1 MKEADIAQELITVI
15 KASIS
20 ELEVDINKTTD
31 ISSLD
36 IESLEFVHIF
46 AEIEE
51 KFDIEFEMDDMVDDK
66 LLTVENLAKRV
77 SELLGKIR

>member
-1 MKEADIAQELITVI
+1 MKEADIVQELITVI

-20 ELEVDINKTTD
+20 ELEIDINKTTD

>member
-1 MKEADIAQELITVI
+1 M
-15 KASIS
+15 
-20 ELEVDINKTTD
+20 
-31 ISSLD
+31 D

-51 KFDIEFEMDDMVDDK
+51 TFNIEFEMDDMVDDK

-77 SELLGKIR
+77 SELLDKN

>member
-1 MKEADIAQELITVI
+1 MKEADIVQELITVI

-36 IESLEFVHIF
+36 IESIEFVHIF

>member
-1 MKEADIAQELITVI
+1 MKEADIVQELITVI
-15 KASIS
+15 KASVS

>member
-1 MKEADIAQELITVI
+1 MKEADIVQELITVI

-51 KFDIEFEMDDMVDDK
+51 KFDIVFEMDDMVDDK

>member
-1 MKEADIAQELITVI
+1 MKEADIVQELITVI
-15 KASIS
+15 KASVS
-20 ELEVDINKTTD
+20 ELEVNINKTTD

-51 KFDIEFEMDDMVDDK
+51 KFNVEFEMDDMVDDK

-77 SELLGKIR
+77 SELLVKIK

>member
-1 MKEADIAQELITVI
+1 MKEADIVQELITVI

-36 IESLEFVHIF
+36 I
-46 AEIEE
+46 
-51 KFDIEFEMDDMVDDK
+51 
-66 LLTVENLAKRV
+66 
-77 SELLGKIR
+77 

>member
-1 MKEADIAQELITVI
+1 MKEADIVQELITVI

-51 KFDIEFEMDDMVDDK
+51 KFDIEFEMDEMVDDK

>member
-1 MKEADIAQELITVI
+1 MKEADIVQELITVI

-36 IESLEFVHIF
+36 IESIEFVHIF

-77 SELLGKIR
+77 SELLRKIR

>member
-1 MKEADIAQELITVI
+1 M
-15 KASIS
+15 
-20 ELEVDINKTTD
+20 
-31 ISSLD
+31 
-36 IESLEFVHIF
+36 HIF

>member
-1 MKEADIAQELITVI
+1 MKEADIVQELITVI
-15 KASIS
+15 KASVS

-51 KFDIEFEMDDMVDDK
+51 KFNIEFEMDDMVDDK
-66 LLTVENLAKRV
+66 LLTIQNLAKRV
-77 SELLGKIR
+77 SELLEKIR

>member
-1 MKEADIAQELITVI
+1 MKEADIVQELITVI
-15 KASIS
+15 KASVS

-77 SELLGKIR
+77 SELLEKIR

>member
-1 MKEADIAQELITVI
+1 MKEADIVQELITVI

-20 ELEVDINKTTD
+20 ELEIDINKTTD

-66 LLTVENLAKRV
+66 LLTVENLAKR
-77 SELLGKIR
+77 EQKY

>member
-1 MKEADIAQELITVI
+1 MKEADILQELITVI
-15 KASIS
+15 KKSIR
-20 ELEVDINKTTD
+20 ELEVDIIKTTD
-31 ISSLD
+31 ISSFD

-51 KFDIEFEMDDMVDDK
+51 TFNIEFEMDDMVDDK

-77 SELLGKIR
+77 SELLEKK

>member
-1 MKEADIAQELITVI
+1 MKEVDIVQELITMI
-15 KASIS
+15 KASVS

-77 SELLGKIR
+77 SELLERIR

>member
-1 MKEADIAQELITVI
+1 MKEADIVQELITVI

-66 LLTVENLAKRV
+66 LLTVENLEKRV

>member
-1 MKEADIAQELITVI
+1 MKEADIIQELITVI
-15 KASIS
+15 KAFVS

-77 SELLGKIR
+77 SELLEKIR

>member
-1 MKEADIAQELITVI
+1 MKEADIVQELITVI